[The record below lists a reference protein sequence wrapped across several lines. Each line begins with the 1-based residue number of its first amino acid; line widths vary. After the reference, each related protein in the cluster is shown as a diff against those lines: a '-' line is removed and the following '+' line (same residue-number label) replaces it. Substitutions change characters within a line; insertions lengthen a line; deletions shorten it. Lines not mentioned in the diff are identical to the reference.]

1 MTAITETEQYT
12 GSVVWSPAIAE
23 GESCADNTKYTA
35 VITLIPKKG
44 YTVSG
49 VPKDYFEVEGAESTE
64 NRINSGIIT
73 ARFAKTDAAVNSKN
87 IKGVTAPATGEKP
100 VTSITET
107 EQYTGSVVWSPAIA
121 PGGSFAANTEYT
133 ATITP
138 VSYTH
143 LC

>member
-1 MTAITETEQYT
+1 M
-12 GSVVWSPAIAE
+12 
-23 GESCADNTKYTA
+23 
-35 VITLIPKKG
+35 
-44 YTVSG
+44 SG

-107 EQYTGSVVWSPAIA
+107 EQYTGVWYGVQLLPRWKLRDQYESIP
-121 PGGSFAANTEYT
+121 
-133 ATITP
+133 
-138 VSYTH
+138 
-143 LC
+143 LR